1 MTTVSIL
8 NNNKRD
14 PTLAPLETKIHLKMP
29 NCTRPEGSTSTC
41 RNRLINPITNRLVLC
56 LPCKD
61 HNRVIQI
68 IKKRSATRQARL
80 CRQAAFNL
88 KKVINLDLRMEDA
101 ALKQTLV
108 DLETEKAAMVAM
120 ISHKL
125 KEREALAKIQQMLP
139 EVSTPPPDAP
149 DATPRSP
156 PLKYPAPKE

>member
-8 NNNKRD
+8 NNNKGD
-14 PTLAPLETKIHLKMP
+14 PLEAKIHLKMP

-41 RNRLINPITNRLVLC
+41 RNRVINPITNRLVLC

-68 IKKRSATRQARL
+68 LKKRSATRQARL

-88 KKVINLDLRMEDA
+88 KRVINLDLRMEDA
-101 ALKQTLV
+101 ALKQTLE

-120 ISHKL
+120 ISHKI